1 MDLLGAVGD
10 LRVGVLACAATDG
23 AAVARSTMAGL
34 LDVLDDVAAC
44 AEFNH
49 WFGWS

>member
-1 MDLLGAVGD
+1 M
-10 LRVGVLACAATDG
+10 T
-23 AAVARSTMAGL
+23 VASAIASVKETVRRTAK
-34 LDVLDDVAAC
+34 DC